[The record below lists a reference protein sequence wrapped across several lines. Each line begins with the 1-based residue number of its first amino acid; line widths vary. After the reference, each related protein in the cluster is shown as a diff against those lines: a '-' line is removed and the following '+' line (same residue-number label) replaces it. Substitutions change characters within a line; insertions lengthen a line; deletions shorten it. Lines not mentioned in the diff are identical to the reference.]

1 MENIEDLTR
10 RLTRAKRAEFIERE
24 KGANAGMSVEGK
36 VTAGRDLLSLIG
48 GWFSPLFHDSKVGQ
62 TDRFGLL

>member
-1 MENIEDLTR
+1 MDNIEDLTR

-24 KGANAGMSVEGK
+24 KGASGAMAVEGK
-36 VTAGRDLLSLIG
+36 VAADRDLLSLIG
-48 GWFSPLFHDSKVGQ
+48 PWFPLSHDSKVGQ